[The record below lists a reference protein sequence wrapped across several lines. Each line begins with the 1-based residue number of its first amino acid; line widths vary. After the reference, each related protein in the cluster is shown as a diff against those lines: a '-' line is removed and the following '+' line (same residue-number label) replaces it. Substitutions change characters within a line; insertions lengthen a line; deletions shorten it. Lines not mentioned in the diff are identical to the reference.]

1 MSPENN
7 INPEQQGS
15 VDETTFLLNRHTLKN
30 KPGTPE
36 AVSEQTGTEFKGI
49 TKEGAELVR
58 EKVRTDLL
66 GIIEKSASGSVVILG
81 GASDLYRTKSS
92 SRVATEELQRLL
104 AERSNEFLILDETAI
119 NNLVQDRSTESTLHV
134 LQKKVSENPDK
145 KVIISYPLY
154 LQEITLL
161 TKNAGR
167 MADVK
172 NWKIGDPD
180 NEVSTEA
187 TKEYT
192 RLAGGTPDNINSVIN
207 WVKSNGH
214 LEVDGKVLEQP
225 NPTETAQ
232 RYTRAFLR
240 LQKVAKQL
248 FPNRSLT
255 IQITGHSWD
264 IDVFIAYL
272 THHGKID
279 VEGLKEIA
287 AGNQG
292 KDTVIEA
299 FEAPVI
305 KVGSEGAMLSYR
317 GKEYPVEDVELIEQ
331 EKQEEPKSV

>member
-7 INPEQQGS
+7 TNPEQQGN

-36 AVSEQTGTEFKGI
+36 AVSEQTGLEFKGI
-49 TKEGAELVR
+49 TEEGAEMVR

-66 GIIEKSASGSVVILG
+66 ETIEKSASGSVIILG

-104 AERSNEFLILDETAI
+104 SERRDEFLILDETAI
-119 NNLVQDRSTESTLHV
+119 NNLVQDRSTESTLHA

-161 TKNAGR
+161 QKQAGR

-172 NWKIGDPD
+172 NWKVGDPD
-180 NEVSTEA
+180 NEVSTEIV
-187 TKEYT
+187 KEYSKVSSNPEDIA
-192 RLAGGTPDNINSVIN
+192 LVLN
-207 WVKSNGH
+207 WVRTNGR
-214 LEVDGKVLEQP
+214 LEIDGKVLEGA
-225 NPTETAQ
+225 NPVETAQ

-248 FPNRSLT
+248 FPNRSLV

-272 THHGKID
+272 THYGKID
-279 VEGLKEIA
+279 VEGVKEIA

-292 KDTVIEA
+292 KETIIEP

-305 KVGSEGAMLSYR
+305 KIGSEGATLSYR

>member
-7 INPEQQGS
+7 TNPEQGN

-30 KPGTPE
+30 KPGAPE
-36 AVSEQTGTEFKGI
+36 AVSEQTGVEFKGI
-49 TKEGAELVR
+49 TPEGAELVR

-66 GIIEKSASGSVVILG
+66 ETIEKSAPGSVVILG

-92 SRVATEELQRLL
+92 CRVATEELQRLL

-119 NNLVQDRSTESTLHV
+119 NNLVQDRSTESTLHA
-134 LQKKVSENPDK
+134 LQKVVSENSDK

-161 TKNAGR
+161 QKQAGR

-172 NWKIGDPD
+172 NWKVGDPD
-180 NEVSTEA
+180 NEVSTEIV
-187 TKEYT
+187 KEYSKMSSDSEDIG
-192 RLAGGTPDNINSVIN
+192 LVLN
-207 WVKSNGH
+207 WVRTNGR
-214 LEVDGKVLEQP
+214 LEVNGKVLEGA

-248 FPNRSLT
+248 FPNRPLT

-264 IDVFIAYL
+264 IDVFIAYV

-279 VEGLKEIA
+279 VEGVKEIA
-287 AGNQG
+287 AGDQG
-292 KDTVIEA
+292 KETIIEP

-305 KVGSEGAMLSYR
+305 KISSQGAILSYR
-317 GKEYPVEDVELIEQ
+317 GKEYPVEDVELLEKEVQ
-331 EKQEEPKSV
+331 ENPKQNI

>member
-36 AVSEQTGTEFKGI
+36 AVSEQTGIEFKGI
-49 TKEGAELVR
+49 TEAGAELVR

-66 GIIEKSASGSVVILG
+66 GIIEKSAPGSVVILG

-104 AERSNEFLILDETAI
+104 AERSNEFLVLDETAI
-119 NNLVQDRSTESTLHV
+119 NNLVQDRSTESTLHA

-172 NWKIGDPD
+172 NWKVGGPD
-180 NEVSTEA
+180 NEVSTEIV
-187 TKEYT
+187 KEYSKVSSNPEDIA
-192 RLAGGTPDNINSVIN
+192 LVLN
-207 WVKSNGH
+207 WIRTNGR
-214 LEVDGKVLEQP
+214 LEVDGKVLEGA
-225 NPTETAQ
+225 NPIETAQ

-248 FPNRSLT
+248 FPNRPLV

-279 VEGLKEIA
+279 VEGVKEIA

-292 KDTVIEA
+292 KETMIEP